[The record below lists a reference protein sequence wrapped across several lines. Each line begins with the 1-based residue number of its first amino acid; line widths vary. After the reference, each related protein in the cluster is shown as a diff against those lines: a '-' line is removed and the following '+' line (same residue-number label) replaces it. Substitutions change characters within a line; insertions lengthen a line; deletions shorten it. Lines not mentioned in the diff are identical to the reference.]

1 MIRLATFINN
11 EVGQRELPK
20 IDEKILGKP
29 SVVMKIDIE
38 GSEVEVIEDLV
49 MQGYCLFH
57 KTILFIIFYTYHQLF
72 VYNFIGSLQHIDVM
86 MVEFHTR
93 LAQTEE
99 KKNSFRNVKDVITKI
114 GEVSEYLTNNRE
126 NVIHKLKVLDLD
138 DESYYLSNYTLP
150 VCT

>member
-1 MIRLATFINN
+1 
-11 EVGQRELPK
+11 
-20 IDEKILGKP
+20 
-29 SVVMKIDIE
+29 MKIDIE

-49 MQGYCLFH
+49 MQGYCLFP
-57 KTILFIIFYTYHQLF
+57 KTILFIIFYAYDQMF
-72 VYNFIGSLQHIDVM
+72 VYIFIGSLQHIDVM

>member
-1 MIRLATFINN
+1 MN
-11 EVGQRELPK
+11 
-20 IDEKILGKP
+20 
-29 SVVMKIDIE
+29 
-38 GSEVEVIEDLV
+38 
-49 MQGYCLFH
+49 Y
-57 KTILFIIFYTYHQLF
+57 LF
-72 VYNFIGSLQHIDVM
+72 VYISLYFGSAVCLHFTGSLQHIDVM

-138 DESYYLSNYTLP
+138 DESYYKSNYDLP
-150 VCT
+150 VCAS

>member
-49 MQGYCLFH
+49 MQGYCLYH
-57 KTILFIIFYTYHQLF
+57 KTIFFTIFISMTNCLFTF
-72 VYNFIGSLQHIDVM
+72 S
-86 MVEFHTR
+86 
-93 LAQTEE
+93 
-99 KKNSFRNVKDVITKI
+99 
-114 GEVSEYLTNNRE
+114 
-126 NVIHKLKVLDLD
+126 
-138 DESYYLSNYTLP
+138 
-150 VCT
+150 

>member
-1 MIRLATFINN
+1 MIKEIWNGVEQFLIDQKYTDKKKDKNDKGIPIQLIRLATFINN

-49 MQGYCLFH
+49 MQG
-57 KTILFIIFYTYHQLF
+57 
-72 VYNFIGSLQHIDVM
+72 SLQHIDVM

-114 GEVSEYLTNNRE
+114 GEVNEYLNNNRE
-126 NVIHKLKVLDLD
+126 NKIHKLKILDLD
-138 DESYYLSNYTLP
+138 DESYYR
-150 VCT
+150 